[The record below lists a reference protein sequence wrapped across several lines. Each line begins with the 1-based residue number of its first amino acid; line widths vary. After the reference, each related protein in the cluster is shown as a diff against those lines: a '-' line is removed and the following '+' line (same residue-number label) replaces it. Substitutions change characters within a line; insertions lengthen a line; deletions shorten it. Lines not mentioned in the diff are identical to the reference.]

1 MGLTS
6 MAVTAIA
13 SATKYYIKE
22 SSRVEYFPIEAKN
35 SWNWHTCIWT
45 TQKQK
50 IKLEVLWCIWK
61 ILH

>member
-22 SSRVEYFPIEAKN
+22 SSRVEYFPIEAKK
-35 SWNWHTCIWT
+35 TVGIG
-45 TQKQK
+45 
-50 IKLEVLWCIWK
+50 
-61 ILH
+61 ILVFGQRRNRKSN